1 VQDAFCPDVSVTV
14 QLSVVVPTGNDEP
27 DGGVHV
33 TFSEPA
39 PPDTVGAYVKGI
51 GWPSVE
57 YAFSCGQVIVSGGGG
72 GGGPV
77 TTTTVLHDAV
87 ALSAS
92 VAVHMTAV
100 EPTGYGEAGEHVFV

>member
-1 VQDAFCPDVSVTV
+1 M
-14 QLSVVVPTGNDEP
+14 VVPTANDEP

-33 TFSEPA
+33 TFSGFT
-39 PPDTVGAYVKGI
+39 PPDTVGAYVSGI
-51 GWPSVE
+51 AWPSVE
-57 YAFSCGQVIVSGGGG
+57 YAFSWGQVIVSGGVGAA

-87 ALSAS
+87 ALSMS
-92 VAVHMTAV
+92 VAVHMTGV